1 MVRNQRRTE
10 RGDSRAHVRMHVCMS
25 NPAPG
30 TYGDVT
36 QTGFA
41 VRQLADGSC
50 VYEFEPHASPL
61 ILFCRP
67 MDEDTRLRTLGCEF
81 EIREGR
87 ALRFTRGGAAC

>member
-1 MVRNQRRTE
+1 M
-10 RGDSRAHVRMHVCMS
+10 RGS

-41 VRQLADGSC
+41 VPLWAD

-61 ILFCRP
+61 LLLCRL
-67 MDEDTRLRTLGCEF
+67 MDEDTRLRTLCASSNLA
-81 EIREGR
+81 R
-87 ALRFTRGGAAC
+87 ATNGEQVNIGLLHCPAKTVLINLR